1 MNDPKDGI
9 AILGLVQRVLDIL
22 SGDASVD
29 KKIIQEYRSA
39 CILIQTKISP
49 ALLRDSAKGL
59 AYKLFQEIS
68 KNANSRG
75 LETLLQNT
83 VKRDVV
89 MRMILLKK
97 LDAEKEV
104 NTLKSRER
112 ETMKS
117 RLREMNDNEREITK
131 KMLDIGIAEFIITNR
146 DREIFVKEY
155 GVKESTDVLAEGIVD
170 ANRPE
175 EGYNDTRDYEN
186 DNEPV
191 AENGQP
197 MNVDNGDYGDAAQRD
212 YNDYAGAPQ
221 YDDNEG
227 YGF

>member
-1 MNDPKDGI
+1 
-9 AILGLVQRVLDIL
+9 
-22 SGDASVD
+22 
-29 KKIIQEYRSA
+29 
-39 CILIQTKISP
+39 
-49 ALLRDSAKGL
+49 
-59 AYKLFQEIS
+59 
-68 KNANSRG
+68 
-75 LETLLQNT
+75 
-83 VKRDVV
+83 

-146 DREIFVKEY
+146 DREIFVQEY
-155 GVKESTDVLAEGIVD
+155 GVRESVDVLAEGIVD
-170 ANRPE
+170 ENKPE

-197 MNVDNGDYGDAAQRD
+197 MNVDQGDYGDAAQRD
-212 YNDYAGAPQ
+212 YNDYTGQAP
-221 YDDNEG
+221 YNRDEG